1 MMHHRKAP
9 PAPAKM
15 ELATQVHLSNRPVID
30 VVYTFVVGHCTN
42 GEDAHAFKSCLI
54 CFFLFVNIVYNLV
67 KMSIY
72 VQKRKKEVLLKFALS
87 NGDSRF
93 HIFVCISPTQVPFSF
108 AQVGLNSFH
117 YA

>member
-54 CFFLFVNIVYNLV
+54 CFF
-67 KMSIY
+67 
-72 VQKRKKEVLLKFALS
+72 
-87 NGDSRF
+87 
-93 HIFVCISPTQVPFSF
+93 FVCKYCLQSRKNVDICTKT
-108 AQVGLNSFH
+108 
-117 YA
+117 